1 MVAACDRRP
10 GPAVAA
16 CLALEAHD
24 VGRGLRSLASTACAP
39 GRPQSIGGGAMR
51 GLEQLAVEES
61 WIFRSLLFTRL
72 GASRALRVA
81 PRKNIQKFSS
91 EHVGKSKFFELRDA
105 LLPALL
111 PRVAQ
116 LNNTTRIVRNGVG
129 SALLI
134 RYSSHES
141 RETGPAPGRPPDRSP
156 HASSR
161 SSLHPLTLS
170 AHCDDDF
177 MKPRACGAA
186 RPRAQSSGRG
196 RRAPPAARRTC
207 ARGGRARAARQLRVA
222 VAVGGGGGV
231 AALGGDLRL
240 RRRRGRRGCV
250 QAVREAGGA
259 RAAPRESAARRGRA
273 AGCAYPCAVTGE
285 S

>member
-1 MVAACDRRP
+1 MSWTKAPTERRGCWRRRRGRCSRSSGTAARARWRCSGASSSAASSRPSPPCRRR
-10 GPAVAA
+10 
-16 CLALEAHD
+16 
-24 VGRGLRSLASTACAP
+24 RGCARAP
-39 GRPQSIGGGAMR
+39 
-51 GLEQLAVEES
+51 AVEE
-61 WIFRSLLFTRL
+61 RL
-72 GASRALRVA
+72 VLGVVA
-81 PRKNIQKFSS
+81 RQSQRND
-91 EHVGKSKFFELRDA
+91 ELRDA
-105 LLPALL
+105 LLPVLL

-240 RRRRGRRGCV
+240 RRRRGRRGRV

>member
-1 MVAACDRRP
+1 MPYVSPRARISKNFR
-10 GPAVAA
+10 
-16 CLALEAHD
+16 
-24 VGRGLRSLASTACAP
+24 
-39 GRPQSIGGGAMR
+39 QSMSG
-51 GLEQLAVEES
+51 
-61 WIFRSLLFTRL
+61 
-72 GASRALRVA
+72 SR
-81 PRKNIQKFSS
+81 N
-91 EHVGKSKFFELRDA
+91 FELRDA

-231 AALGGDLRL
+231 AASAATCGSADG
-240 RRRRGRRGCV
+240 
-250 QAVREAGGA
+250 AGGA
-259 RAAPRESAARRGRA
+259 GACRRCGRPAARAPRRGRA
-273 AGCAYPCAVTGE
+273 PPDAVGLQDVRTRARSPGRVR
-285 S
+285 

>member
-1 MVAACDRRP
+1 MPYVSPRARISKNFRQIMS
-10 GPAVAA
+10 
-16 CLALEAHD
+16 
-24 VGRGLRSLASTACAP
+24 RS
-39 GRPQSIGGGAMR
+39 R
-51 GLEQLAVEES
+51 
-61 WIFRSLLFTRL
+61 
-72 GASRALRVA
+72 
-81 PRKNIQKFSS
+81 N
-91 EHVGKSKFFELRDA
+91 FELRDA

-240 RRRRGRRGCV
+240 RRRRGRRGRV
-250 QAVREAGGA
+250 QAAREAGGA

>member
-1 MVAACDRRP
+1 MS
-10 GPAVAA
+10 G
-16 CLALEAHD
+16 
-24 VGRGLRSLASTACAP
+24 
-39 GRPQSIGGGAMR
+39 
-51 GLEQLAVEES
+51 
-61 WIFRSLLFTRL
+61 
-72 GASRALRVA
+72 SR
-81 PRKNIQKFSS
+81 N
-91 EHVGKSKFFELRDA
+91 FELRDA

-116 LNNTTRIVRNGVG
+116 LNNTGSRIVRNGVG